1 MSILDGFFGSKR
13 DIVWQRLADE
23 VGDDYFDGKDLTRL
37 KELYRLFGETLHQPC
52 RIGAAIDK
60 EPGIVI

>member
-23 VGDDYFDGKDLTRL
+23 VGGNYFEGGLSP
-37 KELYRLFGETLHQPC
+37 GEGHGNSLPM
-52 RIGAAIDK
+52 
-60 EPGIVI
+60 P